1 MLRKQ
6 FLDICENDHKKL
18 YIHADTIGLKKD
30 QSKIA
35 ELVDSAYFK
44 IFKLGGEPKV
54 TLKAVGPEAVK
65 NMNKIA
71 LQI

>member
-18 YIHADTIGLKKD
+18 YIHNDTIGKRPNEVKN
-30 QSKIA
+30 IE

-44 IFKLGGEPKV
+44 IFKLGGEPMV
-54 TLKAVGPEAVK
+54 TLKAVGNTAID
-65 NMNKIA
+65 NMKKMA
-71 LQI
+71 